1 MCMAVTVI
9 SFLCIF
15 PICYCFNE
23 ERKKNHRVQYNFI
36 SPIFW
41 SSSNKF
47 AYYEKSQQIRYTC
60 GSFQS
65 LLNTYLLTKN
75 RVEQKQTAQFPC
87 EKKQQFLKE
96 NKTKRKDTDKIL
108 YPLLLFGFEVEQMLQ
123 IEEVVDRRKR
133 KRKTDFKFYFSFS
146 WIDSGFSNIDPKFRK
161 MRVHVWMAL
170 DFKCK

>member
-1 MCMAVTVI
+1 MTVTVI

-15 PICYCFNE
+15 PICYCFNG
-23 ERKKNHRVQYNFI
+23 EREKNHRVQYNFI

-60 GSFQS
+60 ESFQS
-65 LLNTYLLTKN
+65 LLNTHLLTKN

-87 EKKQQFLKE
+87 EKKQQCLKE

-123 IEEVVDRRKR
+123 IEEVVDRRKKKKKKNGFQILFFFFMNWLR
-133 KRKTDFKFYFSFS
+133 LFKHWSKISKDACARLNGARF
-146 WIDSGFSNIDPKFRK
+146 
-161 MRVHVWMAL
+161 
-170 DFKCK
+170 